1 MASSEHLIHAGKHKA
16 ETSKTN
22 QSLLPFKPIK
32 KIVKKKKKNPTKA
45 SAAGTLRKDKNE
57 IGTEEDKETTSKP
70 SPSPSSN
77 SSQVFSDGSKPI
89 YLGEL
94 IRQQKRDLQG
104 DQGENKNG
112 ITVVVVG
119 SSGCG
124 KSTMIK
130 TVFLEDVYADKSKF
144 LITLFTNSQKSD
156 ALRKLDKS
164 IMVCG
169 AGVDENYIRW
179 CFQMNNEYDKRYNFV
194 TMLDDVI
201 DFRHSLLVNQMFLIM
216 RNTNMTSFCSL
227 QYPNHIPPAIRISA
241 YFTFCFSSNN
251 QQGIE
256 MSVRYYLAGYLP
268 GVTIRQKMD
277 AYREWTEGG
286 EGKGRGHRFFM
297 LDNLN
302 HACFRIDENYMCY
315 KMDMLSFANPIDGT
329 IGCWG
334 NQTEEVGEESGDP
347 AALMEL
353 YGDVM
358 NSTHNKDNSP

>member
-1 MASSEHLIHAGKHKA
+1 MASSEHLIHGDKHKA

-22 QSLLPFKPIK
+22 QSLLPFKPIS
-32 KIVKKKKKNPTKA
+32 KIHKKKKPKRKTIPTVDVTK
-45 SAAGTLRKDKNE
+45 KDKNE
-57 IGTEEDKETTSKP
+57 ETGDTSDHDPKQPPPQPP
-70 SPSPSSN
+70 SQHTQPN
-77 SSQVFSDGSKPI
+77 DGAKPI
-89 YLGEL
+89 YLADL
-94 IRQQKRDLQG
+94 VRQQKRDLQG
-104 DQGENKNG
+104 DSGENKNG

-130 TVFLEDVYADKSKF
+130 TIFLEDVYSAHSKF
-144 LITLFTNSQKSD
+144 LTTLFTNSQKSD
-156 ALRKLDKS
+156 ALKKLDKN
-164 IMVCG
+164 IIICG
-169 AGVDENYIRW
+169 AGVDEDYIRW

-256 MSVRYYLAGYLP
+256 MCVRYYLAGYLP
-268 GVTIRQKMD
+268 GGTIRQKMD

-302 HACFRIDENYMCY
+302 HTCFRIDENYMCY
-315 KMDMLSFANPIDGT
+315 KMDMLSFANPIMKSRG
-329 IGCWG
+329 GLG
-334 NQTEEVGEESGDP
+334 KEGEE
-347 AALMEL
+347 EQNEEQ
-353 YGDVM
+353 YGDDSSSLEGYEDVVI
-358 NSTHNKDNSP
+358 N